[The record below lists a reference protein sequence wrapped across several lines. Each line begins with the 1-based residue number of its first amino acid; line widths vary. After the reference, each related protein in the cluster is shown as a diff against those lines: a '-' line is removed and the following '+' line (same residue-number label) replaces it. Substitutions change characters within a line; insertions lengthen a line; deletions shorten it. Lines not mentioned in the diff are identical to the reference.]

1 MNNKRLERLIVQII
15 LSILIGGLF
24 ASVFY
29 GVYKYTGI
37 LIEIGSLISK
47 SLSVIGAVLIGLL
60 VKRFVDYQ
68 DKIKDLDLNSK
79 APSSV
84 VELFESQ
91 KEAYFKLTYKTSIN
105 FSYLSV
111 GALMILAC
119 LITPLNEIKSKVGVG
134 VFITVDTGLT
144 VATIFILVCIGY
156 EIILRTEDARKAK
169 AHFEKLKEI
178 ESERQTLIDTLNK
191 KLREQRDIDKKTTGK
206 LRENKEFDLRGYL
219 DSLKNEKPE
228 E

>member
-1 MNNKRLERLIVQII
+1 MNNKRFERFIIQFI
-15 LSILIGGLF
+15 LSIVFGGLF

-29 GVYKYTGI
+29 GVYKQTGI
-37 LIEIGSLISK
+37 LIEIGSLVSK

-91 KEAYFKLTYKTSIN
+91 KEDYFRLTYKTSVN
-105 FSYLSV
+105 FAYLLAGGV
-111 GALMILAC
+111 MILAC

-134 VFITVDTGLT
+134 AFITVDTGLT
-144 VATIFILVCIGY
+144 VSTIFLLICIGY

-169 AHFEKLKEI
+169 VHFEKLKEI
-178 ESERQTLIDTLNK
+178 ESERQALIETLNK
-191 KLREQRDIDKKTTGK
+191 KIREQRDADKKDTGK
-206 LRENKEFDLRGYL
+206 LRENKEFDMRGYL
-219 DSLKNEKPE
+219 DSLKKDKPE